1 MKKKRILLLFQP
13 WRAFQGSLLE
23 CLVNGLERQ
32 GYYVDYV
39 DIENPPEF
47 RNKNL
52 WNKFRNIY
60 ERTLKDN
67 KQYIL
72 VAENKF
78 INKYY
83 EKKIR
88 SLISKNDKKYDLL
101 LIIKPEEFST
111 RNIKM
116 LSKISQKTV
125 GYIWDGLRLFLKP
138 NLDKNRKFLDELYS
152 FDKNNIKD
160 FPELDMKFLTNYYV
174 PDAQLTPFNE
184 RKVDVY
190 YIGALAGTLPTQRR
204 DWKMANLIKHLKGNL
219 DIRIHISK
227 EFQEKD
233 KGLKPEVNY
242 TTEFTTLQE
251 NYEKTRNSKIVIDI
265 CKSHHIGLSFRFF
278 ECLLYKTKIIT
289 NNTDVVNYDFY
300 HPNNILVVDFDHI
313 DDYAQQLREFQET
326 PYHDINETIRKKY
339 SLENW
344 IKYIFKQGDYMPFFL
359 KSAEN

>member
-1 MKKKRILLLFQP
+1 MENSLSGKSILVIYQP
-13 WRAFQGSLLE
+13 WREFRGSLHSILIE
-23 CLVNGLERQ
+23 GLKGIGLQ
-32 GYYVDYV
+32 VTYL
-39 DIENPPEF
+39 DIENPPQF
-47 RNKNL
+47 KN
-52 WNKFRNIY
+52 NHIVDKFRNVF
-60 ERTLKDN
+60 ERKFRNN

-72 VAENKF
+72 YAENKHYNRF
-78 INKYY
+78 FYSQLLKLNKKG
-83 EKKIR
+83 E
-88 SLISKNDKKYDLL
+88 KYDFV
-101 LIIKPEEFST
+101 LIIKPDEFSEKVVHLAST
-111 RNIKM
+111 MGN
-116 LSKISQKTV
+116 KTV

-219 DIRIHISK
+219 DIRIHISR

-344 IKYIFKQGDYMPFFL
+344 IKYIFKQGDYIPF
-359 KSAEN
+359 